1 MHNEILEE
9 LSKKNNYDNLTYHP
23 KGKNISFNNFD
34 NVFSFLKK
42 IRDGDNVRKGKK
54 KKLKW
59 MSGLNEMKKRRNT
72 SKDQKRELHNI
83 KTLCKARNSF
93 ITFFDDYI
101 LQWCLILNMHQFME
115 KDLRY

>member
-54 KKLKW
+54 KIKMNVRSEW
-59 MSGLNEMKKRRNT
+59 NEKEKK
-72 SKDQKRELHNI
+72 
-83 KTLCKARNSF
+83 
-93 ITFFDDYI
+93 
-101 LQWCLILNMHQFME
+101 
-115 KDLRY
+115 